1 MQASSA
7 LARLGAVACGI
18 TLAAGVT
25 IATAVS
31 TAGATTWTS
40 TATQAETLVNATDVG
55 PAAAATPMRIAVAL
69 NVRNAAALQRGIQN
83 HVVVTPAQFRAS
95 YAPTAAQAD
104 AVASYLTSNG
114 FSSVQ
119 VASNRLLVTAQGT
132 AARASA
138 AFNTPIERFSQNGH
152 DVFANT
158 KVAQVPSSLRST
170 VLAVLGLND
179 AAQVRVHPV
188 VAATNPPSSCVVT
201 GVGYPCSYN
210 PQGFWQV
217 YDATSAPTGA
227 STSVAIFAE
236 GAVNQVITDLRTEE
250 TANALA
256 QVPATIVPVGPGSS
270 DTSGLDEWDMDTQYS
285 TGMAGTVAHLY
296 LYDTTSLNDSDI
308 TAEFNQFA
316 ADNVAKAASAS
327 FGECEFQASL
337 DGSMQ
342 ADDNAFMEAAA
353 QGQTVF
359 GSAGDTGGFCPVG
372 AAVNGVPAGAP
383 DVNYPASSPWVISAG
398 GTTLVTNADGSYSN
412 EIAWAAGGG
421 GPSLFEAA
429 PAYQSNVV
437 PPLGTVCATAGVAC
451 GRAVPDVAM
460 DADPNSGAN
469 VYVSGQP
476 AGVGGTS
483 LSSPLTLGVWA
494 RLESASGNT
503 LGFAGPLLYA
513 AAGSPAFHDIVLGD
527 TGPYPATPGY
537 DLATGNGT
545 FDVAQAVKVIG

>member
-7 LARLGAVACGI
+7 LARLGGVACAI
-18 TLAAGVT
+18 SLAAGVA
-25 IATAVS
+25 IGPAAS
-31 TAGATTWTS
+31 TVGASTWSS
-40 TATQAETLVNATDVG
+40 TATQAETLVNATDIG
-55 PAAAATPMRIAVAL
+55 PAAATTPMRVAVAL
-69 NVRNAAALQRGIQN
+69 NIQNRTALQRGIQN
-83 HVVVTPAQFRAS
+83 HVVLTPAQFTAS
-95 YAPTAAQAD
+95 YAPTASQAS
-104 AVASYLTSNG
+104 AVATYLTGSG
-114 FSSVQ
+114 FTNVR

-132 AARASA
+132 AAQAAS
-138 AFNTPIERFSQNGH
+138 AFNTSIERFSQNGRA
-152 DVFANT
+152 VIANT
-158 KVAQVPSSLRST
+158 TAAQVPWSLGST
-170 VLAVLGLND
+170 VAAVLGLTN

-201 GVGYPCSYN
+201 GVGYPCTYN
-210 PQGFWQV
+210 PQGFWQA
-217 YDATSAPTGA
+217 YDATSAPAGG

-250 TANALA
+250 TANGLT
-256 QVPATIVPVGPGSS
+256 QVPATIVPVGPAST

-285 TGMAGTVAHLY
+285 TGMAGTVSHLY

-316 ADNVAKAASAS
+316 ADNIAKAGSAS

-359 GSAGDTGGFCPVG
+359 ASAGDTGGFCPVG
-372 AAVNGVPAGAP
+372 VAANGVPAGVP
-383 DVNYPASSPWVISAG
+383 DVNYPASSPWVVGAG
-398 GTTLVTNADGSYSN
+398 GTTLVTNADGSYNN
-412 EIAWAAGGG
+412 EIAWLAGGG

-437 PPLGTVCATAGVAC
+437 PPLGTVCATLAVAC

-476 AGVGGTS
+476 VGVGGTS

-494 RLESASGNT
+494 RLESAGGNA

-537 DLATGNGT
+537 DFATGNGT
-545 FDVAQAVKVIG
+545 FDVANAVTAIG

>member
-7 LARLGAVACGI
+7 LARFGAVACAL
-18 TLAAGVT
+18 TLAAALAIG
-25 IATAVS
+25 TAAS
-31 TAGATTWTS
+31 SAGATTWTS
-40 TATQAETLVNATDVG
+40 TATQAETLVNATDLG
-55 PAAAATPMRIAVAL
+55 PAAATTPMRVAVAL
-69 NVRNAAALQRGIQN
+69 KLQNQSALQRGIQN
-83 HVVVTPAQFRAS
+83 HVVLTPAQFTSS
-95 YAPTAAQAD
+95 YAPSASQAQ

-114 FSSVQ
+114 FTNVR

-132 AARASA
+132 AAQATA
-138 AFNTPIERFSQNGH
+138 AFATPIERFSQNGH
-152 DVFANT
+152 EVFANT
-158 KVAQVPSSLRST
+158 KAARVPASIGNT
-170 VLAVLGLND
+170 VLAVLGLTT
-179 AAQVRVHPV
+179 AAQMQVHPAL
-188 VAATNPPSSCVVT
+188 AATNPPSSCAVT
-201 GVGYPCSYN
+201 HVGYPCTYN
-210 PQGFWQV
+210 PQGFWQA

-227 STSVAIFAE
+227 STSVAIFAA
-236 GAVNQVITDLRTEE
+236 GGVSQVITDLRTEE
-250 TANALA
+250 TANGLA
-256 QVPATIVPVGPGSS
+256 QVPATIVPVGPAGT

-285 TGMAGTVAHLY
+285 TGMAGTVSHLH
-296 LYDTTSLNDSDI
+296 LYDTTSLSDSDI

-316 ADNVAKAASAS
+316 ADNIAKAGSAS

-337 DGSMQ
+337 DGSLQ

-359 GSAGDTGGFCPVG
+359 ASAGDTGGFCPVG

-383 DVNYPASSPWVISAG
+383 DVNYPASSPWVIGAG
-398 GTTLVTNADGSYSN
+398 GTTLVTNADGTYSN
-412 EIAWAAGGG
+412 EVAWVAGGG

-429 PAYQSNVV
+429 PGYQTNVI
-437 PPLGTVCATAGVAC
+437 PPLGTVCGTLGVAC

-476 AGVGGTS
+476 EGVGGTS
-483 LSSPLTLGVWA
+483 LSSPLSLGVWA

-513 AAGSPAFHDIVLGD
+513 AAGGPAFHDIVLGD

-537 DLATGNGT
+537 DFATGNGT
-545 FDVAQAVKVIG
+545 FDVAQAVAAIG